1 MDYTNSNGVVFLTA
15 LLLKGFI
22 VMKKNFLSGFARK
35 AGMFGVAALLAGS
48 AMAQIPL
55 AETQYYA
62 QQGNPDA
69 QYNLGAHFAN
79 GNGVQQ
85 DYRQAAAWYGKA
97 AQQGHPRALHD
108 LADLHEEGLGVNQNV
123 AAAKELSKKACSNGF
138 KPSCDMYNRMNTSYK

>member
-1 MDYTNSNGVVFLTA
+1 
-15 LLLKGFI
+15 
-22 VMKKNFLSGFARK
+22 
-35 AGMFGVAALLAGS
+35 MFGVAALLAGS

-79 GNGVQQ
+79 GNGVPQ

-97 AQQGHPRALHD
+97 AQQGHLRALHD
-108 LADLHEEGLGVNQNV
+108 LADLHEEGLG
-123 AAAKELSKKACSNGF
+123 
-138 KPSCDMYNRMNTSYK
+138 MNYPLPVEVGVSWVIPILICGVLQ